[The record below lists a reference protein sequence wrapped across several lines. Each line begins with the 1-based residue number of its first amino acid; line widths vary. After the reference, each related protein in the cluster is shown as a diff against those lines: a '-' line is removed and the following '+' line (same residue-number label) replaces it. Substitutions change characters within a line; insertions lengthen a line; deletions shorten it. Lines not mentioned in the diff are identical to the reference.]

1 MKSISKIGVTI
12 QDEPSSSALPIATFG
27 GAKVEWD
34 GTQWYAGGAGM
45 VVTSVPTASYVTNP
59 GSLSEV
65 IVSASIP
72 PNINYKT
79 VIKVTG
85 QLVSGTVEP
94 ATLKI
99 QSSAVT
105 EEFKVEF
112 SGTIPRTYQFERF
125 GNMGAATSVSL
136 VFSSPSA
143 VNIDSANTYIKIMK
157 L

>member
-1 MKSISKIGVTI
+1 MNSISKVGVTI

-72 PNINYKT
+72 LNINYKT

-94 ATLKI
+94 AILKI

-125 GNMGAATSVSL
+125 GNMGAATSASL
-136 VFSSPSA
+136 GFSCPSA
-143 VNIDSANTYIKIMK
+143 VSIDSANTYIKIMK